1 MRGQLGIGAM
11 LVLAAGL
18 VGCGGALVEP
28 SQAGDGGGGPSG
40 AADANVR
47 TPDALDPVDA
57 ALANDVG
64 SPVAE
69 DRAPVST
76 DAGNPTADCNTPRV
90 LLGNVPVFA
99 ARMARLGD
107 GLLVVWAAG
116 SRTGIQAQRYDR
128 QLRPQGFA
136 TQLGWLTGE
145 QGVSVAMDVRDNRA
159 VVAVQSRLYSV
170 RYTPE
175 GAPIVDPIVALG
187 DGNARA
193 VRLMAQGT
201 VQVVMDDGRFVF
213 ASEGRTSANT
223 PDRPLSA
230 PFGSDVTV
238 GFPADG
244 GGYSVYAPQPGVEP
258 GRLTLR
264 RFIFGHGAVLEVG
277 GATADGVDAAP
288 VALSGDTAYR
298 LVQTGGREVSLQM
311 ETLTVDD
318 LRPRARPR
326 VMDNNAA
333 WHRSSGAI
341 AVDGASPLLVWS
353 ARAPSA
359 GYNNLVRAQ
368 WPGLTETTTLYAAS
382 SETTVQVWHALAAEG
397 AGWALFAEMRGSSGV
412 GVQARCVP
420 VR

>member
-1 MRGQLGIGAM
+1 MRGQLGCGAM
-11 LVLAAGL
+11 LMLAAGL
-18 VGCGGALVEP
+18 AGCGGAVVEP
-28 SQAGDGGGGPSG
+28 SATGDAGERPMRS
-40 AADANVR
+40 ADAGAL
-47 TPDALDPVDA
+47 TPDDAARVDA
-57 ALANDVG
+57 ATITDAG
-64 SPVAE
+64 STVAD
-69 DRAPVST
+69 DRASVSA
-76 DAGNPTADCNTPRV
+76 DVGNPTADCNTPRA
-90 LLGNVPVFA
+90 LLGNVPVYA
-99 ARMARLGD
+99 ARMTRLGD

-136 TQLGWLTGE
+136 TQLGWLTG
-145 QGVSVAMDVRDNRA
+145 QDGVSVAMDVRDNRA

-170 RYTPE
+170 RYSAE
-175 GAPIVDPIVALG
+175 GAPTVDPLVELG
-187 DGNARA
+187 SGNARA
-193 VRLMAQGT
+193 VRLMTQGT

-213 ASEGRTSANT
+213 SADGRISANT
-223 PDRPLSA
+223 PDTPLAA
-230 PFGSDVTV
+230 PFGPDVTV

-277 GATADGVDAAP
+277 GATVLGVDAAP
-288 VALSGDTAYR
+288 VALGDDTAYR
-298 LVQTGGREVSLQM
+298 LVQTGAREVSLQM
-311 ETLTVDD
+311 ESLTVDD

-326 VMDNNAA
+326 AVDDSAA
-333 WHRSSGAI
+333 WYRSSAAI

-368 WPGLTETTTLYAAS
+368 WPGRTEATTLYAAS
-382 SETTVQVWHALAAEG
+382 SETTVQVWHALAADG
-397 AGWALFAEMRGSSGV
+397 AGWALFGEMRGGSGV

-420 VR
+420 VQ